1 MNRNTTSDET
11 EESLTHVDVADLTE
25 HELRHVIPSCDFVV
39 VGYDSSYSDADVSR
53 KRVEDPEHD
62 SNTFRHLRGP
72 ITGTD
77 ADDPERGIGFGKGSI
92 RTSKS
97 SGRIGTTL
105 FVEYPAPEPDKTRY
119 TVTFRALAGDWS
131 APGDYD
137 DPEYVKDLTESTVD
151 KYSYDDVAMPPE
163 SERRIEDV
171 PVSPDRTETRMVVD
185 VPVTLIVADV
195 DTTDRDE
202 VVERAR
208 DTHKSSLSSWY
219 HPLTRRE
226 DLPDADSEENEGP
239 STGPSG
245 MGRTQYV
252 RKNTRYMVED
262 VIVEAVPV
270 DT

>member
-1 MNRNTTSDET
+1 MNRNITSDDT
-11 EESLTHVDVADLTE
+11 EESLTHVDVEDLTE
-25 HELRHVIPSCDFVV
+25 FELREVIPSCDFVV

-53 KRVEDPEHD
+53 KTVEDPEHAT
-62 SNTFRHLRGP
+62 NTFRHLRGP

-77 ADDPERGIGFGKGSI
+77 ADKPERAIGFGKGDI
-92 RTSKS
+92 RTDKS
-97 SGRIGTTL
+97 SGRIGHVR

-119 TVTFRALAGDWS
+119 TVTFRALAGNWS

-137 DPEYVKDLTESTVD
+137 DPEYVDDLTESTVD
-151 KYSYDDVAMPPE
+151 KYSHDDVEMPPE

-171 PVSPDRTETRMVVD
+171 PVSPDRTETRTVVD

-208 DTHKSSLSSWY
+208 DRNNSSLSSWY

-262 VIVEAVPV
+262 VIVESQTV
-270 DT
+270 